1 METVEEKVRRV
12 LLDKVEVVP
21 YDVNWP
27 VMFEEEKQFL
37 LVTFPSNLIGRV
49 EHFGSTSVPGLA
61 AKPVID
67 MLIEVS
73 SLERARTEI
82 APVLEGMGYDY
93 FWRATHGEDGPPF
106 YAWFIKR
113 NGHGER
119 THHLHM
125 VEADFEHWDRL
136 YFREYLRRHPE
147 HAQCY
152 QALKLALSA
161 EHGADRIA
169 YTQAKTDFIVE
180 LTKQAKIELS
190 FKAERFTRG

>member
-1 METVEEKVRRV
+1 METVEDKIQRV
-12 LLDKVEVVP
+12 LRDKVEVMP

-27 VMFEEEKQFL
+27 VMFEAEKRFL
-37 LVTFPSNLIGRV
+37 MATFPSGLIRRV

-73 SLERARTEI
+73 SLERAKAEI
-82 APVLEGMGYDY
+82 APVLERLGYDY

-113 NGHGER
+113 NEQGAR

-125 VEADFEHWDRL
+125 VEAHFEHWDRL
-136 YFREYLRRHPE
+136 YFRDYLRRHPE
-147 HAQCY
+147 HSQRY

-161 EHGADRIA
+161 EHGTDRIA
-169 YTQAKTDFIVE
+169 YTRAKTDFIVE
-180 LTKQAKIELS
+180 LTIQAKSELS
-190 FKAERFTRG
+190 LKAER